1 MNMPTHRA
9 GETAAASAALTSA
22 PSCRFPRFSSDNANT
37 TAGATRRPNAI
48 ASARVPLQQTDT
60 LKLLTDHDPDKL
72 GAVIKTAWALLLR
85 CYTGQDQVSFGFIT
99 QNPLNNTNTNNSIDN
114 ASIEVAQI
122 LRLND
127 SSSLAETIFRAKTE
141 LNPQEGVV
149 TPVPA
154 PAADQSHHIPA
165 APTQPRPRPTN
176 ASADNLEDRP
186 LLPFDTAIILWDF
199 AKTSTPHLHQK
210 STSPSPYNLRLLAK
224 QHGTTALSLF
234 LEWSPSLLGPHKLGA
249 LVAGTLGKIISEV
262 VNSPAETKVGDL
274 NCLSQSNLD
283 QVCMWND
290 EATLTQHVQPLD
302 QCVHDVIADRVAEN
316 PDGEAVCAWDGSFT
330 YHELGHVT
338 DTLAAHLVNLGVG
351 PEVLV
356 PLCFD
361 KSVCICVSSHPNLC
375 FIRNRVERLI
385 NILIRNGPLSRC
397 SLCSRP
403 VVHLSLWTLPTLSI
417 D

>member
-9 GETAAASAALTSA
+9 GETAAASAAFTSA

-37 TAGATRRPNAI
+37 TAGTTRRPNAI
-48 ASARVPLQQTDT
+48 ASARVALQQTDT

-99 QNPLNNTNTNNSIDN
+99 QSPLNNTNTNTNNSSDN
-114 ASIEVAQI
+114 ASTEVAQI

-165 APTQPRPRPTN
+165 
-176 ASADNLEDRP
+176 DRP

-199 AKTSTPHLHQK
+199 AKTPTPHQHQK

-234 LEWSPSLLGPHKLGA
+234 LEWTPSLLGPHKLGA

-262 VNSPAETKVGDL
+262 VNSPAETKIGDL

-283 QVCMWND
+283 QVSMWND

-302 QCVHDVIADRVAEN
+302 QCIHDVIADRVAEN
-316 PDGEAVCAWDGSFT
+316 PDSEAVCAWDGSFT
-330 YHELGHVT
+330 YRELGHVT

-361 KSVCICVSSHPNLC
+361 KSVCISVPSYLTTVF
-375 FIRNRVERLI
+375 FIRNQVHRLI
-385 NILIRNGPLSRC
+385 SILIRNGPLSQC
-397 SLCSRP
+397 LPCSRP